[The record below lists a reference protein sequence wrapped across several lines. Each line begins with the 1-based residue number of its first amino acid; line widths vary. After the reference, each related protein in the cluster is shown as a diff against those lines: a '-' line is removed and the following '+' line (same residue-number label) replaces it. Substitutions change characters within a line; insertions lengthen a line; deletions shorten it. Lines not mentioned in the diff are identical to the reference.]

1 MPLYTNHFICYAK
14 TKKYIVS
21 ILLFVSFF
29 LSLSKGIASPDNSC
43 NTAEIKKELV
53 YLGLNPT
60 IENNKELLKDIES
73 KYPEDFVR
81 KVEEEIQHIKHDS
94 DGSFDIKTLEYIE
107 RIGFSGLYSPGVS
120 YFMSPFKTSLNDYG
134 AELFIKTLLPYVYPV
149 FKARMIILNQEQL
162 EAFKKKYN
170 DDNFRCDL
178 EDYLKSAGVKS
189 SKVEV
194 VLTQLYNQL
203 FDNENYILHNDE
215 EKLKYINNH
224 HVMIIGFNNPGED
237 NIFFNG
243 AELEYKDIVT
253 LLEETA
259 LPPYVIYNL
268 KHDYAGVGKGDKEI
282 SKDIKHIQA
291 AFLNKKISELWG
303 DKTESYAYKF
313 SKHLY
318 EKSRFKGEVIS
329 YIGEMV
335 FDYNQNGHIRDP
347 KNTNALVRYKPI
359 NSVLVRTGNEI
370 ELYFDYSEM
379 MIKYKK
385 DDFPPRS

>member
-1 MPLYTNHFICYAK
+1 MQLYTNHFICYAK
-14 TKKYIVS
+14 TKKYRVS
-21 ILLFVSFF
+21 ILLFISFF
-29 LSLSKGIASPDNSC
+29 LSLSKSIASPDNSC

-60 IENNKELLKDIES
+60 SENNKELLKDIES
-73 KYPEDFVR
+73 KYPENFVR
-81 KVEEEIQHIKHDS
+81 KIEEEIKHIKHDS
-94 DGSFDIKTLEYIE
+94 DGSFNIKTLEYIE
-107 RIGFSGLYSPGVS
+107 KIGFSGLYSPGVS
-120 YFMSPFKTSLNDYG
+120 YFISPFKTSLNNYG

-162 EAFKKKYN
+162 EAFKRKYN

-189 SKVEV
+189 SDVEV
-194 VLTQLYNQL
+194 VLNKLYNQL
-203 FDNENYILHNDE
+203 FDDKNYIFHNDM
-215 EKLKYINNH
+215 EKLKHINNH
-224 HVMIIGFNNPGED
+224 HVMMIGFNSPGEG
-237 NIFFNG
+237 NIFYNG
-243 AELEYKDIVT
+243 AKLEYKDVVT
-253 LLEETA
+253 LLEKTA

-282 SKDIKHIQA
+282 SKNINQIKT
-291 AFLNKKISELWG
+291 AFLNKKISDLWG
-303 DKTESYAYKF
+303 DKTESYTYKF
-313 SKHLY
+313 SEYLY
-318 EKSRFKGEVIS
+318 ANSRFKGDVIA
-329 YIGEMV
+329 YTGEIV

-347 KNTNALVRYKPI
+347 KNTNTLVRYKPI
-359 NSVLVRTGNEI
+359 NSVLVRTGDEI